1 MKAVT
6 LTVLMGLFAS
16 TLWAQSITKEG
27 IVVVAPCVEQGHF
40 TECPLSYNASDE
52 PLVLYVAEDMRY
64 YTLDL
69 SGVIRREM
77 DDGFAR
83 YGTVVTGTLKGDQI
97 VVDHYKAPAPR
108 QSTLFKGCL

>member
-1 MKAVT
+1 MKVLR
-6 LTVLMGLFAS
+6 LTALTGLLAT

-69 SGVIRREM
+69 SGVTRREM
-77 DDGFAR
+77 DTGFAR
-83 YGTVVTGTLKGDQI
+83 YGTVVTGTLKGDQLI
-97 VVDHYKAPAPR
+97 VDRYEAPAPR
-108 QSTLFKGCL
+108 EDTLFKGCL